1 MSEKGNNMNHGSEYG
16 KAKLETGV
24 TKAYPEGSGKIDG
37 EYMNDPDYGY
47 PFPFYVRR
55 YNDPFKGVLGRS
67 AVDREQDKSIK
78 TIEKRLRGD
87 RSDISSQMDMNQ
99 QQQNV
104 LNQIVDGANIPKDS
118 LRALRDSI
126 EATQSR
132 VGNVQNALNQK
143 ADRGH
148 GHSLSDISG
157 TGNLVTSESM
167 AEYVSQNF
175 ALKSHSHSYNS
186 LTDKPE
192 IPEAQVQADW
202 NETDSSSKAYI
213 KNKPA
218 MTAGVIVTSTAAMS
232 SMVSNSELEVGKLYY
247 DVEAD
252 KLYFAI
258 LAGTTKEVT
267 IA

>member
-1 MSEKGNNMNHGSEYG
+1 MSEKDNNMNHDSGYG
-16 KAKLETGV
+16 KIKGGTAEPKGYL
-24 TKAYPEGSGKIDG
+24 EGSGKVDG

-87 RSDISSQMDMNQ
+87 RSDISSQMDINL
-99 QQQNV
+99 QQQNM
-104 LNQIVDGANIPKDS
+104 LNQIVDGAVIPKDS
-118 LRALRDSI
+118 LRALR
-126 EATQSR
+126 EAIQNTQSNVNR
-132 VGNVQNALNQK
+132 VANALSQK
-143 ADRGH
+143 ADLGH
-148 GHSLSDISG
+148 GHQLSEISG

-202 NETDSSSKAYI
+202 NETNSSSKAYI

-232 SMVSNSELEVGKLYY
+232 SMVSNSELEVGRLYY